1 MKKTFAGFLAFVLMF
16 SMSISAYAA
25 GPTSASKI
33 SAEDQRFVES
43 MKNVIAD
50 WESPRTIASIKPVL
64 DFAGNEYTVVE
75 CSPVGYIIFN
85 NEAALILESSES
97 SPSPY
102 LGLSG
107 PLYYAG
113 PTHYYSYNPVDNTY
127 SHSVLNKE
135 VSLNEIEARVEVC
148 RSAQIELLKQTD
160 SELKAY
166 LESGI
171 SASNNVSRSSSTDN
185 TYVGDNK
192 DFFVDMDTAEEMS
205 YWATGN
211 GACGYVASSIVLLY
225 YHNFHDDNIIDTETY
240 PLTENTN
247 GDYFSGEDFTAY
259 LYQTIGV
266 NTLGYSNSLNAN
278 KVATVMRTYL
288 SNDRDITV
296 NTWYANMPSVSTV
309 ISHLGQDRP
318 VVYVDRW
325 NDPSRSGG
333 ATTDHDIVVYGY
345 NSSNNKLIAHFG
357 WEGYTHIE
365 ATSGALALFISSA
378 CCITTY

>member
-135 VSLNEIEARVEVC
+135 LSLNEIEARVEVC

-192 DFFVDMDTAEEMS
+192 DIFVDMDTAEEMS

-211 GACGYVASSIVLLY
+211 GACGPWKASSP
-225 YHNFHDDNIIDTETY
+225 T
-240 PLTENTN
+240 P
-247 GDYFSGEDFTAY
+247 
-259 LYQTIGV
+259 
-266 NTLGYSNSLNAN
+266 
-278 KVATVMRTYL
+278 
-288 SNDRDITV
+288 
-296 NTWYANMPSVSTV
+296 W
-309 ISHLGQDRP
+309 
-318 VVYVDRW
+318 
-325 NDPSRSGG
+325 
-333 ATTDHDIVVYGY
+333 
-345 NSSNNKLIAHFG
+345 
-357 WEGYTHIE
+357 
-365 ATSGALALFISSA
+365 ATSTS
-378 CCITTY
+378 